1 MAQDKIY
8 PEGVRVFEPHQSA
21 PDFVVGSIVIAPNE
35 LFAWLKKNESLL
47 TEYKGTKQI
56 KLDLL
61 KGNKGLYCTVNTF
74 KPQSGAPA
82 NIKADN
88 DQPPF

>member
-21 PDFVVGSIVIAPNE
+21 PDFVIGSIVIAPNE
-35 LFAWLKKNESLL
+35 LFAWLKKNENLL

-74 KPQSGAPA
+74 KPQSSAPA